1 MMSYDPAVEGLVA
14 LSEEE
19 EEEDSVDSVI
29 QDGLSNVLDVTG
41 LRQTS
46 EQTRLIESDTSE
58 EEQTDITAV
67 RRAVED
73 DSNGA
78 ENLIDNADTDLL
90 VQRSQIPKTRN
101 FIADQRVDTVEESLK
116 DVNKVILPRGQR
128 NFEEAANNEHSVNG
142 DNLSESNELENV
154 SLNENEIFNDEDTE
168 TINSTNENTSEE
180 SRSGSGVNQGKKSIK
195 ILATTND
202 LKSARLKKP
211 FQNTNIIED
220 SVKHKSVAD
229 LVKNLRRKRNVP
241 SNNVGTKLANVCLE
255 PLASVRVR
263 TSSGEVNLTS
273 EYCDNCSVSGNC
285 SYSVPL
291 SRYMPDLSLGL
302 VFAAPVTQCE
312 APAPPTQ
319 CPDIHQRF
327 QETQTTT
334 LSEDLLQASVEAH
347 KISHYKF
354 RILREPGQGSI
365 GDLCHET
372 RLDKFIEINFK
383 FYRDCRG

>member
-1 MMSYDPAVEGLVA
+1 MMGYDPAVEGLVA

-46 EQTRLIESDTSE
+46 EQTRLIDSDTSE

-229 LVKNLRRKRNVP
+229 LVKNLRK
-241 SNNVGTKLANVCLE
+241 
-255 PLASVRVR
+255 
-263 TSSGEVNLTS
+263 
-273 EYCDNCSVSGNC
+273 
-285 SYSVPL
+285 
-291 SRYMPDLSLGL
+291 
-302 VFAAPVTQCE
+302 TQRSQQ
-312 APAPPTQ
+312 Q
-319 CPDIHQRF
+319 CRH
-327 QETQTTT
+327 
-334 LSEDLLQASVEAH
+334 
-347 KISHYKF
+347 
-354 RILREPGQGSI
+354 
-365 GDLCHET
+365 
-372 RLDKFIEINFK
+372 
-383 FYRDCRG
+383 